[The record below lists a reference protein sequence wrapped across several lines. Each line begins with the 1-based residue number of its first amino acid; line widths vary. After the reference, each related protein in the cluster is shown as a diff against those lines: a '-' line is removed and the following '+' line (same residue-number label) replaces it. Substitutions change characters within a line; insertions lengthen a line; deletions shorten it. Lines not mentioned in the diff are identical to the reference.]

1 MQTSPNHPEPSR
13 SAAAP
18 LRVLIGFSR
27 RSASDDL
34 VRCMEPALAAALG
47 QPIQIDL
54 MPGELG
60 ATAARTA
67 IASPPNGNTILVAT
81 FGTHAINPNLK
92 ADLGYDPV
100 DDFSP
105 ICLAARSPLIL
116 GTRLSLQA
124 QSVAALIALA
134 SKQELS
140 YGSSGVGSAPYL
152 AGLLFQK
159 LAGVKLHHRPYPDT
173 RKLYEDLQSGGL
185 DLSFN
190 NAATM
195 LPLVRDKQ
203 LRALAVT
210 TPLRCAALPDVPTI
224 AEAALE
230 GYALNNWL
238 GFVAPP
244 GTPMPA
250 VMRLNRALIAAL
262 HSPGSLSFLTA
273 NGIDIAGSTPAEF
286 AAHIA
291 AEMKRWAW
299 LREN

>member
-1 MQTSPNHPEPSR
+1 MNASMESGQFAPS
-13 SAAAP
+13 P
-18 LRVLIGFSR
+18 LRVLIGFSP

-34 VRCMEPALAAALG
+34 LRCIEPALSAALG
-47 QPIQIDL
+47 QPVQIDL

-60 ATAARTA
+60 APAARTA
-67 IASPPNGNTILVAT
+67 ISSPPDGNTILVAT
-81 FGTHAINPNLK
+81 FGTHAINPNLR

-100 DDFSP
+100 RDFSP
-105 ICLAARSPLIL
+105 ICLAIRSPLIL
-116 GTRLSLQA
+116 GTSLSLQA
-124 QSVAALIALA
+124 ESVTELIALA
-134 SKQELS
+134 AKRELT
-140 YGSSGVGSAPYL
+140 YGSSAVGSAPYL

-159 LAGVKLHHRPYPDT
+159 LARVKMIHRPYADT
-173 RKLYEDLQSGGL
+173 RKLYEDLQSGLL

-190 NAATM
+190 NAASM

-210 TPLRCAALPDVPTI
+210 TPLRCSALPDIPTI

-244 GTPMPA
+244 NTPAPV
-250 VMRLNRALIAAL
+250 VMRLNRAIIAAL
-262 HSPGSLSFLTA
+262 NSPNNKSFLSS
-273 NGIDIAGSTPAEF
+273 NGIDVVGSTPAEF
-286 AAHIA
+286 SAHIA

-299 LREN
+299 LREKSP